1 MAASSKSTGYM
12 ESRDILHDRLEYMGV
27 TDAVTMVGFEDCVIG
42 VLERFGTDPIV
53 IYDKDKVIQQLI
65 AEGCEDY
72 DGALEYY
79 EYNQLGASYGGKAP
93 GFFVKLAE

>member
-42 VLERFGTDPIV
+42 VLERFGTNTISSV
-53 IYDKDKVIQQLI
+53 HLMAARRQ
-65 AEGCEDY
+65 AF
-72 DGALEYY
+72 
-79 EYNQLGASYGGKAP
+79 S
-93 GFFVKLAE
+93 